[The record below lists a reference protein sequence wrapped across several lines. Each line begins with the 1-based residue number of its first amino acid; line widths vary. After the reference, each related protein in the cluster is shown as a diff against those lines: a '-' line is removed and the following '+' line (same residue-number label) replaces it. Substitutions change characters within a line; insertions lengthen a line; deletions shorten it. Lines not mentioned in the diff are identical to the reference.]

1 MDDLLVTCSILTM
14 FEVASGIDAFVDI
27 NSRYKMRALAGAAYL
42 TIQARGNTLFEN
54 RYKIFKPVKKMTK
67 P

>member
-1 MDDLLVTCSILTM
+1 MDDLLVTCSILTI

-27 NSRYKMRALAGAAYL
+27 NSRYKMRALAGAATFKPAATPCL
-42 TIQARGNTLFEN
+42 KTGT
-54 RYKIFKPVKKMTK
+54 KIFKPVKKMTK